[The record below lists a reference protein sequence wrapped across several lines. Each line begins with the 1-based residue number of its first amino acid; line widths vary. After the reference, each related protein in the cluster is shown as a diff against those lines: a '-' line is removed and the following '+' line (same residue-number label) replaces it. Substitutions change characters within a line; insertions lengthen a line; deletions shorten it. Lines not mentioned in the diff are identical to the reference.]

1 MERRWG
7 VSYSNWRPQSHSW
20 LKETRNLGTRISY
33 NSYESDIKL
42 HKPDSL
48 QNKIMKLERV
58 LNDDFIGLLKR
69 PKQIVNVKQV
79 IVNNF
84 HIHFSRKHF
93 PIQTMT
99 HAWILL

>member
-1 MERRWG
+1 M
-7 VSYSNWRPQSHSW
+7 
-20 LKETRNLGTRISY
+20 SY
-33 NSYESDIKL
+33 NSCESVIKL
-42 HKPDSL
+42 HKPDNL

-58 LNDDFIGLLKR
+58 LNVDFIGVLKR

-84 HIHFSRKHF
+84 QIHFNRKHF

-99 HAWILL
+99 HVWIHL

>member
-1 MERRWG
+1 M
-7 VSYSNWRPQSHSW
+7 
-20 LKETRNLGTRISY
+20 SY

-58 LNDDFIGLLKR
+58 LNDDFIGWLKR

-93 PIQTMT
+93 PTQTMT
-99 HAWILL
+99 HVWILL

>member
-1 MERRWG
+1 M
-7 VSYSNWRPQSHSW
+7 
-20 LKETRNLGTRISY
+20 SY
-33 NSYESDIKL
+33 NSYESVIKL

-58 LNDDFIGLLKR
+58 LNVDFIGVLKR

-84 HIHFSRKHF
+84 QIHFNRKHF

-99 HAWILL
+99 HVWIHL

>member
-1 MERRWG
+1 M
-7 VSYSNWRPQSHSW
+7 
-20 LKETRNLGTRISY
+20 SY

-84 HIHFSRKHF
+84 HIHFNRKHF
-93 PIQTMT
+93 LIQTMT
-99 HAWILL
+99 HVWIHL

>member
-1 MERRWG
+1 M
-7 VSYSNWRPQSHSW
+7 SYHSC
-20 LKETRNLGTRISY
+20 
-33 NSYESDIKL
+33 ESDIEL

-58 LNDDFIGLLKR
+58 LNDDFIGLLKL

-84 HIHFSRKHF
+84 HIHFNCKHF

-99 HAWILL
+99 HVWILL

>member
-1 MERRWG
+1 M
-7 VSYSNWRPQSHSW
+7 SYHSC
-20 LKETRNLGTRISY
+20 
-33 NSYESDIKL
+33 ESDIEL

-48 QNKIMKLERV
+48 QNKIMKLERA

-84 HIHFSRKHF
+84 HIHFNCKHF

-99 HAWILL
+99 HVWIHL

>member
-1 MERRWG
+1 M
-7 VSYSNWRPQSHSW
+7 
-20 LKETRNLGTRISY
+20 SY
-33 NSYESDIKL
+33 NSCESVIKL
-42 HKPDSL
+42 HKPDNL

-58 LNDDFIGLLKR
+58 LNDDFIGVLKR

-84 HIHFSRKHF
+84 HIHFNCKHF

-99 HAWILL
+99 HVWILL